1 MGLRMPTYLASQQV
15 LGHGGH
21 IRRGH
26 WEHLLSLEKSYQKIT
41 RKYNNLCIAIES
53 LQHIWC
59 SQCKSIAVRD
69 ELSIRCLGGAKPV
82 GEAPVQTVHGGATRG
97 AVVTRG
103 GVPTLAMQ
111 WQCSSLLAVRGGGG
125 GRASSHSPHF
135 QMRITRRPSSSSQSL
150 TFVGNKKVFSLRQ
163 IPSSPSPSPPYSAV
177 GACVRRSLAA
187 FARPNDLVR

>member
-1 MGLRMPTYLASQQV
+1 MPTYLASQQV

-111 WQCSSLLAVRGGGG
+111 WQCSSLLAVRGVE

-135 QMRITRRPSSSSQSL
+135 QMRITRRPSSPNHSL
-150 TFVGNKKVFSLRQ
+150 S
-163 IPSSPSPSPPYSAV
+163 
-177 GACVRRSLAA
+177 
-187 FARPNDLVR
+187 